1 MLKYQLGHIRM
12 EEQSLNMNQLL
23 KVYFAS
29 ALWKKQE
36 QSFLSKMSHFWRVEE
51 WRNNKEFLMR
61 GLLEPVSAIH
71 SYIFVTSIQQCASQ
85 S

>member
-1 MLKYQLGHIRM
+1 MLKYQLGRIRM

-29 ALWKKQE
+29 ALWKQE
-36 QSFLSKMSHFWRVEE
+36 QSFLSKMSHFWRVGE

-61 GLLEPVSAIH
+61 GLLEPVSTIH
-71 SYIFVTSIQQCASQ
+71 SCIFVTSIQQCASQ